1 MLDQVAAAIDRQDFQ
16 TARRLLQELIQ
27 QSPQNPWV
35 HFYRGRLQEAT
46 SKLEEAQK
54 IYRQLLRETTNP
66 KLAVQARQG
75 LQRVES
81 LLQERQQQ
89 AIDEAQYS
97 TITPTPPGADRHD
110 LGFLVLEGIAGDG
123 RTEIIQ
129 NFARVMKLDAY
140 TARMLLPAQGWR
152 LYRAGLASE
161 IEEQGQQLRK
171 VGVPVNWI
179 GLAQLQAIQVFRV
192 NFFESVSPRATVV
205 CRNSQNQTGILSFEW
220 SEVSQRVE
228 GMLPVF
234 EQVVTLGYR
243 DRLERKEETQD
254 YIHCCD
260 LHLPRRRCILRLQD
274 NRYLFNQ
281 GISVIPKQAMVGLHD
296 RNTNRTHWNSLMD
309 LLHRQLPEVPTWSN
323 FTPFAESAADF
334 AIPLRRVEPYVDVPR
349 LTDYY
354 WDPAFQLY
362 SGTLFL
368 RQNKQGQ

>member
-1 MLDQVAAAIDRQDFQ
+1 MLEQVAAAIDRQDFQ
-16 TARRLLQELIQ
+16 TAAQLLKELMQ

-35 HFYRGRLQEAT
+35 HFYQGRLQEAT
-46 SKLEEAQK
+46 NKLEDAQK

-81 LLQERQQQ
+81 LLQGRER
-89 AIDEAQYS
+89 AIDNPPPSKENAPEPLEEA
-97 TITPTPPGADRHD
+97 RHKT
-110 LGFLVLEGIAGDG
+110 GFLVLEGVAGDG
-123 RTEIIQ
+123 RNEVIQ

-140 TARMLLPAQGWR
+140 TARMLVPTQGWR
-152 LYRAGLASE
+152 LYRSGLASE
-161 IEEQGQQLRK
+161 IEEQGQQLRRA
-171 VGVPVNWI
+171 GVPVSWT

-192 NFFESVSPRATVV
+192 NFFESVSPRAKVV
-205 CRNSQNQTGILSFEW
+205 CRNPQNQTGVLSFDW

-234 EQVVTLGYR
+234 EQVLTLGYR

-274 NRYLFNQ
+274 TSYLFNR

-309 LLHRQLPEVPTWSN
+309 LLHRQLPEVPTWSD
-323 FTPFAESAADF
+323 FTPFAESAEDF
-334 AIPLRRVEPYVDVPR
+334 AIPLRRIEPYVDVSR
-349 LTDYY
+349 YADYY

-362 SGTLFL
+362 SGMLFL
-368 RQNKQGQ
+368 RQKHQGQ